1 MADPITSSTQPQE
14 RQEGG
19 FRGNRGAV
27 NRGEGSR
34 GDGSRG
40 TGERGGGPREAG
52 GFRIRLSDNELR
64 AAQVVQEAFQLRS
77 TVAALGL
84 SIRTVAQLL
93 EEGKLDELVAR
104 HRAQGPAAAA
114 GADAGR
120 ERRGPRPERS
130 GEARGEGRGAGRGG
144 GPVSRANPFARP
156 SRPTPIPAATSES
169 SPEASAEDT
178 TAAELESVDAVTNA
192 DQLNADPVSANP
204 VSADPV
210 SAEGEATAEPAA
222 TIEEP
227 GAGEG

>member
-27 NRGEGSR
+27 NRGAVNRGEGSR
-34 GDGSRG
+34 GEGSRG
-40 TGERGGGPREAG
+40 NGERGGGPREAG

-120 ERRGPRPERS
+120 ERRGARPER
-130 GEARGEGRGAGRGG
+130 GGEGRGVGRGG
-144 GPVSRANPFARP
+144 AAVGRANPFARP
-156 SRPTPIPAATSES
+156 SRPTPIPATTSEPT
-169 SPEASAEDT
+169 PEGGAEDPSP
-178 TAAELESVDAVTNA
+178 AELEPVDAVTNV
-192 DQLNADPVSANP
+192 DPPNADPVG
-204 VSADPV
+204 ADPAG
-210 SAEGEATAEPAA
+210 AE
-222 TIEEP
+222 